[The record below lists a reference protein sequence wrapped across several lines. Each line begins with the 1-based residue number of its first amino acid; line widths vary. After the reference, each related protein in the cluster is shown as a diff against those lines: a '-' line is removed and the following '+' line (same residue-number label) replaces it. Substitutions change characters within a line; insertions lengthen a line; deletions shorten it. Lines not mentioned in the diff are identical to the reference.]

1 MTRFS
6 EIPPLWQTFESR
18 WQFFDWFLSILP
30 NCEPKLAN
38 VLCIWAIFKMAKYW
52 KNVLVIWS
60 DEEFLTRWHWVSFHC
75 KGRYEL
81 DVGGHPRDHAC
92 ASLRRRRRW
101 HRPWRRWRCWRRRTR
116 RRRRYRHILSY
127 FSSGPI
133 ITCSIVQRSRG
144 FATINRSSS
153 STSFKAGCAQP
164 SNWFQFPVSRISLK
178 QWTNSFRFQFF
189 IIIISICL
197 EVLLFLGRY
206 CKKSVGPNA
215 LSLSLS
221 LRYPSSLTF

>member
-1 MTRFS
+1 MHLGNFQNGQILKKCFS
-6 EIPPLWQTFESR
+6 H
-18 WQFFDWFLSILP
+18 
-30 NCEPKLAN
+30 
-38 VLCIWAIFKMAKYW
+38 
-52 KNVLVIWS
+52 LV
-60 DEEFLTRWHWVSFHC
+60 
-75 KGRYEL
+75 
-81 DVGGHPRDHAC
+81 
-92 ASLRRRRRW
+92 RRRIPYPVTPSLLSLQRTLRVG
-101 HRPWRRWRCWRRRTR
+101 RWRSSPGSCLCQLETEKTLTSSVTTLTLLATENTTTSKISP
-116 RRRRYRHILSY
+116 YLSY

-153 STSFKAGCAQP
+153 SFKAGCAQP

>member
-1 MTRFS
+1 MITFDNFAKLWTKVGKCFVSLGNFQNGQILKKCFS
-6 EIPPLWQTFESR
+6 H
-18 WQFFDWFLSILP
+18 
-30 NCEPKLAN
+30 
-38 VLCIWAIFKMAKYW
+38 
-52 KNVLVIWS
+52 LV
-60 DEEFLTRWHWVSFHC
+60 
-75 KGRYEL
+75 
-81 DVGGHPRDHAC
+81 
-92 ASLRRRRRW
+92 RRRIPYPVTPSLLSLQRTLQVG
-101 HRPWRRWRCWRRRTR
+101 RWRSSPGSCLCQLETEKTLTSSVTTLTLLATENTTTSKISP
-116 RRRRYRHILSY
+116 YLSY